1 MRLMRAKMYEDNLK
15 KCIDI
20 LFYLY
25 KTKQWI
31 LDFKISGE
39 FKIIKTQNEELYVL
53 GSKIV
58 KCNNLIGTKLT
69 RYLSKQIEM
78 FEKESRKKDAS
89 RNHYV
94 ETV

>member
-1 MRLMRAKMYEDNLK
+1 MYDSNLR
-15 KCIDI
+15 CIDI

-39 FKIIKTQNEELYVL
+39 FRIIKTQNEELYVL
-53 GSKIV
+53 NNKIV
-58 KCNNLIGTKLT
+58 RCNNLIGAKLNK
-69 RYLSKQIEM
+69 YLSKQIEV
-78 FEKESRKKDAS
+78 FEKESRKEDAS
-89 RNHYV
+89 RNRYM

>member
-1 MRLMRAKMYEDNLK
+1 MYEDNLK

-31 LDFKISGE
+31 LDFKTSGE

-58 KCNNLIGTKLT
+58 KCNNLIGTKLNK
-69 RYLSKQIEM
+69 YLSKQIEI
-78 FEKESRKKDAS
+78 FEKESRKEDAS
-89 RNHYV
+89 RNHYM